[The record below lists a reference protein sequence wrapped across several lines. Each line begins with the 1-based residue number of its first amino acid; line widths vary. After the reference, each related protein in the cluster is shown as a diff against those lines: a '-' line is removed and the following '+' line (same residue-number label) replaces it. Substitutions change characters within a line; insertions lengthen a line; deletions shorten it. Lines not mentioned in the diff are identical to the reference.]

1 MTVLIRPQGTLE
13 IGPLT
18 DDVFTDAEFVAYT
31 ETFSGSST
39 STRGWSSVPGITV
52 AISTAIGRT
61 AAGSLILQRQ
71 AGSGSMSAKRTFTGL
86 DIGRSYTF
94 EAWARTSVSS
104 ATVSVGVDGIGSGS
118 TAAITP
124 GPTFSHVEYTFTA
137 TATSHDLQLLATVL
151 SSNNT
156 YWDDFKLTAHDFYS
170 DTPMLAAEDG
180 SARLDAMGV
189 PYATARVVVPILDPN
204 LPELIDP
211 RIGVRA
217 VLTGEDQE
225 AGTSRTFDLGV
236 RSRRVNHADKT
247 VELELASDEALLTDY
262 APLTNDT
269 GARTHE
275 ASLRALVNYVL
286 GKVGAALESGPWDA
300 DVTAHWELTNLMPN
314 PTVQTAVGNWVAGGT
329 NGTLTRGGTSGST
342 PIPFTVGYTQ
352 TDWTGNSGTGEGGAA
367 VTANTGPWPNVRPS
381 TMHTISV
388 YARVA
393 SGTKAVR
400 LRARSYDSNN
410 GLLKSPTVATATLT
424 TSWQRITATFLT
436 PAGAATVAPYLS
448 ADTGTQWVNGD
459 RLYTAGWLLTEGTEV
474 VPYFDGNNSAASGYT
489 LAWDD
494 ATNASPSTR
503 TPVVER
509 DPDLFVWGPGVSAWE
524 FLQPFTASTS
534 TRLFCDEQRKW
545 WLIEPGEYSVP
556 GVVTIS
562 PDNTT
567 EGSDLIE
574 LGDPDIYCTGV
585 VVVYS
590 WTDSKGVERTRR
602 DTAGSPGLVLVQ
614 EINRPYPGPGV
625 AAWMLNRRTGQGRL
639 QEVTA
644 LVDWT
649 TTPAM
654 QVSVTLPGTLD
665 QVGQVEAVE
674 WGFTDGLMAITTRAL
689 TDIIPG
695 SWASYVGDA
704 WNTINPTL
712 KWEDA

>member
-1 MTVLIRPQGTLE
+1 MTVLVRPQGTLQ

-18 DDVFTDAEFVAYT
+18 DDVFTSAEFVPYT
-31 ETFSGSST
+31 ETFSGTST
-39 STRGWSSVPGITV
+39 STRGWTSVPGITV
-52 AISTAIGRT
+52 TISTSIGRT
-61 AAGSLILQRQ
+61 AVGSLVLQRQ

-94 EAWARTSVSS
+94 EAWVRTQTG
-104 ATVSVGVDGIGSGS
+104 ATVSVGVDGIGSGT
-118 TAAITP
+118 TAS
-124 GPTFSHVEYTFTA
+124 PTAPTYSHVSYTFTA
-137 TATSHDLQLLATVL
+137 TATSHDLQLLATVP

-156 YWDDFKLTAHDFYS
+156 YWDDLVLTAHDFYS
-170 DTPMLAAEDG
+170 DTPILAAESG
-180 SARLDAMGV
+180 SARLDATSV
-189 PYATARVVVPILDPN
+189 PYATATVTVPILDVN
-204 LPELIDP
+204 LPDLIDP
-211 RIGVRA
+211 RISGGLRA
-217 VLTGEDQE
+217 TLTGEDQE

-236 RSRRVNHADKT
+236 RSRRVNHSDKT
-247 VELELASDEALLTDY
+247 IELELASDEALLTDY
-262 APLTNDT
+262 APLTTDT
-269 GARTHE
+269 GARAHE
-275 ASLRALVNYVL
+275 ASLRAVVNYVL
-286 GKVGAALESGPWDA
+286 GKIGASLETGPWDA

-314 PTVQTAVGNWVAGGT
+314 PTVQASVGNWVAGGT

-367 VTANTGPWPNVRPS
+367 VTANTGPWPNVAPS
-381 TMHTISV
+381 TKHTISL

-424 TSWQRITATFLT
+424 TSWQRITATFTT

-448 ADTGTQWVNGD
+448 ADTSTQWVNGD
-459 RLYTAGWLLTEGTEV
+459 RLYTAGWLLTEGSEV

-503 TPVVER
+503 TPMVER

-524 FLQPFTASTS
+524 FLLPFTASTG

-545 WLIEPGEYSVP
+545 WLIEPGEYAIPS
-556 GVVTIS
+556 VVTLS
-562 PDNTT
+562 AAQAT

-574 LGDPDIYCTGV
+574 IGDPELYCTGV

-602 DTAGSPGLVLVQ
+602 DTAGTPGLVLVQ
-614 EINRPYPGPGV
+614 EINRPYPGSGV

-649 TTPAM
+649 VTPAM
-654 QVSVTLPGTLD
+654 QASVSLPGTTD

-674 WGFTDGLMAITTRAL
+674 WDITEGLMNVRTRAL

-695 SWASYVGDA
+695 SIDA
-704 WNTINPTL
+704 LIGTIDSLAGTIDSL
-712 KWEDA
+712 